1 MDLKKLLPCGRIIVF
16 KKGEIVK
23 YQDEPIEDV
32 LVLLEGTLKT
42 EHVSENGRTLEI
54 DEIKPVQIIA
64 SGFIF
69 SSEPR
74 FPVNVVAGEDS
85 KILSIPKEV
94 FLDLLMKDKE
104 LLLFFLKD
112 VSEHFRVVSEKL
124 FFLTM
129 KTLREKVL
137 NFLVHHMNEE
147 RELILP
153 VTLEELSRL
162 FGCARPALS
171 RVFQELEREGYIEKH
186 GRRIKVLKDP
196 LEHDRI

>member
-1 MDLKKLLPCGRIIVF
+1 MDLKKLLPCGKVIVF
-16 KKGEIVK
+16 RKGEIVK
-23 YQDEPIEDV
+23 HQDDPIEDV
-32 LVLLEGTLKT
+32 LILLEGTLKT
-42 EHVSENGRTLEI
+42 EHVSENGKTLEI

-74 FPVNVVAGEDS
+74 FPVNVVAGENS

-94 FLDLLMKDKE
+94 FLDLLMKDRE

-124 FFLTM
+124 FFLTT
-129 KTLREKVL
+129 KTLREKL
-137 NFLVHHMNEE
+137 MNFLVCHMNEK
-147 RELILP
+147 RELTLP

-186 GRRIKVLKDP
+186 GRRIKVLKNP
-196 LEHDRI
+196 FEHDRI

>member
-74 FPVNVVAGEDS
+74 FPVNVVAGENS

-94 FLDLLMKDKE
+94 FIDLLMKDRE
-104 LLLFFLKD
+104 FLLFF
-112 VSEHFRVVSEKL
+112 
-124 FFLTM
+124 
-129 KTLREKVL
+129 
-137 NFLVHHMNEE
+137 
-147 RELILP
+147 
-153 VTLEELSRL
+153 
-162 FGCARPALS
+162 
-171 RVFQELEREGYIEKH
+171 
-186 GRRIKVLKDP
+186 
-196 LEHDRI
+196 